1 MSRKS
6 CQSHTDYISFFANF
20 FPYFLFFYYLPISR
34 IEQTATLRVDN
45 GPIVTGASP
54 GKLRQLNGNGHVFI
68 GKENDLLYQQKIFS
82 WNKKQ
87 KIHIELHE
95 KKKLKNSIFKMCFHG
110 FFLIFFHRWSW
121 RSGTITRATISL
133 WTYWLHIRTQYRQTV
148 CHWPFESRKKWSKC
162 RQM

>member
-6 CQSHTDYISFFANF
+6 CQSQTDFISFFANF
-20 FPYFLFFYYLPISR
+20 FSYFLFFYYLPISR

-68 GKENDLLYQQKIFS
+68 GKENDLLYQQKFFFV
-82 WNKKQ
+82 
-87 KIHIELHE
+87 ELHE
-95 KKKLKNSIFKMCFHG
+95 KKLKNSISIMCFHG
-110 FFLIFFHRWSW
+110 ILSIYFHRWSW

-133 WTYWLHIRTQYRQTV
+133 WTYWLHIRTQYWQTV

>member
-6 CQSHTDYISFFANF
+6 CQSQTDFISFFANF
-20 FPYFLFFYYLPISR
+20 FSYFLFFYYLPISR

-68 GKENDLLYQQKIFS
+68 GKENDLLYQQKNFFV
-82 WNKKQ
+82 KQ
-87 KIHIELHE
+87 KT
-95 KKKLKNSIFKMCFHG
+95 KNSNWTSRNFFLKNSIFKMCFHG
-110 FFLIFFHRWSW
+110 IFFIFFHRWSW